1 MLNDGQMQLRWPSNL
16 LSLTLGTNFNH
27 SLQGVKFPVTLES
40 FSSNCEMWRFPCRH
54 RGTPSELR
62 MVYFR
67 ENPIYEWMRTGGT
80 PYDLGNHHVFDT
92 LDGWSQSQ
100 LQLRSWTCC
109 TMHKVP
115 HLWVGPDGCWL
126 LVVVGVVVVCFFC
139 CCDCVTSMYCLLWF
153 VVCCLLFSVSLPKF
167 GLVWCIFN

>member
-1 MLNDGQMQLRWPSNL
+1 MLNDRQMQLRWPPNL

-27 SLQGVKFPVTLES
+27 SLQAVKLPVTLES
-40 FSSNCEMWRFPCRH
+40 FSSTEMWRFPCRH
-54 RGTPSELR
+54 PGTPSELR

-109 TMHKVP
+109 TMHKSSTSLGWP
-115 HLWVGPDGCWL
+115 WWL
-126 LVVVGVVVVCFFC
+126 LTSCCRWCRCCVFFC
-139 CCDCVTSMYCLLWF
+139 CCDCFTSMYCLLWF